1 VPLPVSQ
8 RELQRELQLEFQAE
22 LQAEWQAELQ
32 LVVLLVSQLDQ
43 PVGHIPKRTSPQ
55 VRTVPRRI
63 EECLWGCV
71 SCVPIVE
78 GSQKLTQNKTV

>member
-1 VPLPVSQ
+1 MPLPVSQ
-8 RELQRELQLEFQAE
+8 PELQRGLQLEFQAE
-22 LQAEWQAELQ
+22 LQGELQ

-43 PVGHIPKRTSPQ
+43 PIGHIPKRTSPQ

>member
-1 VPLPVSQ
+1 VQRVPLPVSQ
-8 RELQRELQLEFQAE
+8 PELQRGLQLEFQAE
-22 LQAEWQAELQ
+22 LQGELQ

-43 PVGHIPKRTSPQ
+43 PIGHIPKRTSPQ

>member
-1 VPLPVSQ
+1 MPLPGSQ
-8 RELQRELQLEFQAE
+8 RELQRELQAD
-22 LQAEWQAELQ
+22 LQ
-32 LVVLLVSQLDQ
+32 LVVPMVVPLVTQLDQ

-55 VRTVPRRI
+55 ARTVPRRI